1 MTNFYGT
8 MVEANSY
15 FSSRLHTG
23 DWDISTAD
31 DRMAAMVE
39 AAELI
44 DQFDYIGEKFSVQ
57 ESLDALGSV
66 DLSTDENQAT
76 LRAAELSQAL
86 EFPRGD
92 SNVVPEEIERA
103 GYLIAKA
110 LLSGRSPDDDLE
122 GLSVKSTQYGGVKT
136 TYHRSG
142 IDQEHTAHLIP
153 SAQAWTLIRP
163 FIRERSAFDTKRV
176 S

>member
-1 MTNFYGT
+1 MANFYGT
-8 MVEANSY
+8 MVEANNY
-15 FSSRLHTG
+15 FANRLHTT
-23 DWDISTAD
+23 DWDMATPAD
-31 DRMAAMVE
+31 RNSAMVE

-44 DQFDYIGEKFSVQ
+44 DQFDYIGQKFAFQVA
-57 ESLDALGSV
+57 LDALGDV

-86 EFPRGD
+86 EFPRG
-92 SNVVPEEIERA
+92 SENVVPEEIERA

-110 LLSGRSPDDDLE
+110 LLSGRSPDEDLE
-122 GLSVKSTQYGGVKT
+122 GLSIKSTQYGGVKT

-142 IDQEHTAHLIP
+142 VDQEHTAHLIP
-153 SAQAWTLIRP
+153 SPQAWTLIRP
-163 FIRERSAFDTKRV
+163 FIRERNAFDFQRV